1 MEVTD
6 GFLDPLVMDF
16 YPRPGIPQQ
25 TWKRDHHGLADG
37 IPLEEIPAEVFEMLD
52 RLAKVA
58 ANAAP
63 QK

>member
-1 MEVTD
+1 
-6 GFLDPLVMDF
+6 MDF